1 MSSIHVRVS
10 GRMSDI
16 QQRQRIIRRIEDA
29 LVPLGAEHLRASIWC
44 VIEKDDDDIAG
55 AEQGPAEVNRAP
67 ALSGALVER
76 ALDLMHADPLR
87 PWSLAMLSAEAG
99 ASRSSLA
106 KRFSGAMGCSPIQ
119 YLKRLRMLVAAKRLT
134 ERNVRIAAVAEEA
147 GYESEAAFSR
157 AFKRFAGC
165 APGKWRSTR
174 SDQLASH
181 LDAEGGRQNQ
191 IWTIGQGIA
200 PNGHSPARD
209 FRLPSGHPHD
219 PFLSPHSKRR
229 K

>member
-76 ALDLMHADPLR
+76 ALDLKQTEPHQPKTHTKQTT
-87 PWSLAMLSAEAG
+87 EAG

-119 YLKRLRMLVAAKRLT
+119 YLKRLRM
-134 ERNVRIAAVAEEA
+134 
-147 GYESEAAFSR
+147 
-157 AFKRFAGC
+157 
-165 APGKWRSTR
+165 
-174 SDQLASH
+174 
-181 LDAEGGRQNQ
+181 
-191 IWTIGQGIA
+191 
-200 PNGHSPARD
+200 
-209 FRLPSGHPHD
+209 
-219 PFLSPHSKRR
+219 
-229 K
+229 